1 MLLIICR
8 EKSFVKEIG
17 DIGFRENWCEK
28 REKKKRRVSE
38 SDYVTQLQE
47 VDARKVCRYAPSSL
61 CTPLIISVSLIDRA
75 NG

>member
-38 SDYVTQLQE
+38 SDYVTDI
-47 VDARKVCRYAPSSL
+47 VARGGCKK
-61 CTPLIISVSLIDRA
+61 SVSLCSLLPVYPTD
-75 NG
+75 NLSVVD